1 MSLVDTSAWIEF
13 LRGTGSDTHR
23 AVRHLLEDGAPLHT
37 TDVVMMEVLAGARDE
52 DHHQQLRRLLASCA
66 YLPVDG
72 LAGYEAAAGLY
83 RACRQAGETVRAL
96 TDCLIGAVALRA
108 DVSVLH
114 NDRDF
119 DVLARHAGV
128 RAERA
133 EPGAGN
139 YLALTDEASG
149 PLPPR
154 TRERAHATSRT
165 VT

>member
-1 MSLVDTSAWIEF
+1 MSLVDTSAWVEF

-23 AVRHLLEDGAPLHT
+23 AVRDLLEDEARIHT

-52 DHHQQLRRLLASCA
+52 GHHQRLRRLLARCD

-72 LAGYEAAAGLY
+72 LASYEAAADLY

-108 DVSVLH
+108 GVSVLH

-133 EPGAGN
+133 G
-139 YLALTDEASG
+139 SG
-149 PLPPR
+149 GR
-154 TRERAHATSRT
+154 KRR
-165 VT
+165 